1 MAFGGVKGAL
11 AALGGSAALDAA
23 FKPSLVAN
31 IGAAHAARLD
41 PWNTA
46 GVGRTAHGEEDP
58 RSFYVAW
65 LRPRPT
71 FLVRG
76 SSRRITTMTAGL
88 ALDPRISE

>member
-41 PWNTA
+41 KRDLGTQQASVERHTERRILAASMWRGSGP
-46 GVGRTAHGEEDP
+46 DP
-58 RSFYVAW
+58 RF
-65 LRPRPT
+65 
-71 FLVRG
+71 
-76 SSRRITTMTAGL
+76 
-88 ALDPRISE
+88 